1 MLPDSDA
8 AQALVQA
15 AVGEQLVVSV
25 VLPAQQEHHGL
36 LLLLLAHQAGSRE
49 TDCEL
54 KVVFFLCLKDHF
66 MILML
71 FISILTKQFLQTFLP
86 LRPALACICC
96 PYTALK
102 VIFILYF

>member
-15 AVGEQLVVSV
+15 AVGEQLVVSS

-54 KVVFFLCLKDHF
+54 KVVFFLCL
-66 MILML
+66 
-71 FISILTKQFLQTFLP
+71 
-86 LRPALACICC
+86 
-96 PYTALK
+96 
-102 VIFILYF
+102 